1 MPPFYLTRFNV
12 CKRACSR
19 HEYTVKDQKSFRAT
33 YTISLYNI
41 FHIKTWFRKKLS
53 NHFLLDFHSAFFT
66 EIDIVS
72 SSYNF
77 LLILFLFFS
86 TILFLFFPTIL
97 FLFFPTI
104 SFLFFPTILFLF
116 FPTISFLFFPTILFL
131 FFLTIYFY
139 FSLQYYFYFSLQYY
153 FYFSLQYYFY
163 FPLQYYLSIM
173 LFYCSPFKHKLS
185 FFVHQILY
193 YIIIENC
200 HAENLYLCWNHKCL

>member
-1 MPPFYLTRFNV
+1 VPPFYLTRFNV

-116 FPTISFLFFPTILFL
+116 F
-131 FFLTIYFY
+131 LTIYFY

-193 YIIIENC
+193 YTIIENC
-200 HAENLYLCWNHKCL
+200 HAENLHLCWNHKCL